1 MHFNELQGIILSKF
15 YYFLNLCK
23 HLNMDI
29 YIEKCS
35 IIVKTTKEN
44 KFLSY
49 SFSHDFLLVLLV
61 VILQ

>member
-1 MHFNELQGIILSKF
+1 
-15 YYFLNLCK
+15 
-23 HLNMDI
+23 MDI